1 MAGNTENSIIT
12 KIRRVKTC
20 KASRGAIETL
30 PPVTHI
36 VFGDQGVDEGGEP
49 IPPTEEQNALKHQIA
64 KYPIGSVSNPVET
77 TNRYSVTIPETELTG
92 ESISEAALMDSEGD
106 DQVVI
111 YVKKEKMKHTKRII
125 LSKTLQTIEI

>member
-64 KYPIGSVSNPVET
+64 KY
-77 TNRYSVTIPETELTG
+77 RYSVTIPETELTG

-106 DQVVI
+106 LVAI
-111 YVKKEKMKHTKRII
+111 KTMYAKKKDAGAAFTFVFDDEF
-125 LSKTLQTIEI
+125 

>member
-1 MAGNTENSIIT
+1 MAGNTDNSIIT

-36 VFGDQGVDEGGEP
+36 VFGDGGVGEDGEP
-49 IPPTEEQNALKHQIA
+49 IPPTEEQTSLNHQIA
-64 KYPIGSVSNPVET
+64 KYAIGSVSNPVET

-106 DQVVI
+106 LVAI
-111 YVKKEKMKHTKRII
+111 KTMYAKKKDAGAAFTFVFDDEF
-125 LSKTLQTIEI
+125 